1 MECSMEPSPA
11 AITLA
16 LQRAIG
22 PRSPR
27 TPGHAVLPLRRCVC
41 RARSRVGAEQTGLEH
56 AERVVCELGEEAC
69 YRPERG
75 GVMML
80 LPRCILLYT
89 AARPRD
95 KIIVMCTISIA
106 WTCTA

>member
-1 MECSMEPSPA
+1 
-11 AITLA
+11 
-16 LQRAIG
+16 
-22 PRSPR
+22 
-27 TPGHAVLPLRRCVC
+27 
-41 RARSRVGAEQTGLEH
+41 
-56 AERVVCELGEEAC
+56 
-69 YRPERG
+69 
-75 GVMML
+75 MML